1 MTPNFPQ
8 DFEKC
13 VYSPENI
20 KTLFPV
26 LFHFRLVPITTRFLH
41 VDFTSTTT
49 RYTRNIHTY
58 PHALSKLNRSII
70 RKIFCQNFDH
80 PLCKRSSL
88 SQIRWKRVKNCVES
102 SDFPAVFPPII
113 CDFFMFWFLVC
124 RLSQRGVCDIFWAK

>member
-41 VDFTSTTT
+41 VDFTSTTI

-58 PHALSKLNRSII
+58 LHALSKLNRSII

-80 PLCKRSSL
+80 P
-88 SQIRWKRVKNCVES
+88 
-102 SDFPAVFPPII
+102 
-113 CDFFMFWFLVC
+113 
-124 RLSQRGVCDIFWAK
+124 DIFFFFHMALIIYNLTILKITGKICSFQICISLLECNSDMLIHKLCSIEYYEIP